1 MVGAAATVAQDMALG
16 GDSNCG
22 SDGRRPVQGTI
33 ASIPAA
39 LVVSGDFMMGNFI
52 ESLMI
57 MGGAIEVV
65 AGLITGLGL
74 LVLMQWAGR

>member
-1 MVGAAATVAQDMALG
+1 MPGV
-16 GDSNCG
+16 
-22 SDGRRPVQGTI
+22 
-33 ASIPAA
+33 
-39 LVVSGDFMMGNFI
+39 DFIMGNVV

-57 MGGAIEVV
+57 VGGVIEVV